1 MNRVKNYTTKAKKKQ
16 NNISCKD
23 YALFLVSLRAQSI
36 GQLREK
42 LEKKKYPAEE
52 IDAAIERLAELNYL
66 NDQQFAQ
73 IFFENLKKY
82 KNFGYF
88 GIKKKL
94 IEKKLPKKD
103 VGALLKTFTLK
114 EEAEIAKRLMEKNKN
129 KSREQL
135 VRAMQ
140 SKGFR
145 GDVVFKVTKIS
156 IEE

>member
-1 MNRVKNYTTKAKKKQ
+1 MNRVKNYNTKFRKKQ

-42 LEKKKYPAEE
+42 LQKKKYPDEE

-73 IFFENLKKY
+73 IYLENLKKY
-82 KNFGYF
+82 KSFGYF

-94 IEKKLPKKD
+94 IEKKLPRKE
-103 VGALLKTFTLK
+103 VEALLKSFTLK
-114 EEAEIAKRLMEKNKN
+114 DETEIARRLIDKNN
-129 KSREQL
+129 KKSKEQL
-135 VRAMQ
+135 VRALQ
-140 SKGFR
+140 SRGFR
-145 GDVVFKVTKIS
+145 ADVVFKLLKYS
-156 IEE
+156 YE